1 MNAFMRWSQLER
13 RKIIEKNPDAHNAEI
28 SKNLGRKWRSLPD
41 GEKQEYI
48 DEAERLRQLHL
59 KEYPDYKYRPKK
71 KPKYATSQAPA
82 CSKQPQQS
90 QSEGSK
96 RLRKLKNSVR
106 AVCVTKTEPRRLH
119 TTTLA
124 GLDRSKKEKLSL
136 SIKKSVTDSDSCLW
150 TRLTAV
156 GSQSPGGRGS
166 GQPSKVP
173 TSPTLSPVDS
183 ISFYD
188 DSFKQPQST
197 KSAGSGTADTTTSSS
212 LTEQEPPVVEA
223 PCPALIPSDTPTTT
237 PPMPPLVPSTITESL
252 PLQLLE
258 PLNKSSLYINAEP
271 LVIRS
276 PVSSVTVDTR
286 AQGFRD
292 EYSLADLDTLTDL
305 LQVIRITLNSR
316 LFIYNFC
323 FVMIDSYDLFWLTNN
338 PQRQEML
345 SHLNNTWCPRFI
357 WGYMN
362 GIKTHLRLH
371 LHPGTQLVTELLRS
385 SEWTSQLLQYSDTA
399 LNLHESLHIAKE
411 MCLSRPIRSQC
422 LELLTILYWE
432 FLFQVP
438 TSSLQTGPGL
448 DSCSWESGSSSS
460 GSHFEF
466 NTSELDLCDLPP
478 HSLDYDW
485 MDSINRI

>member
-28 SKNLGRKWRSLPD
+28 SKNLGKKWRSLPD

-71 KPKYATSQAPA
+71 KPKYASSQAPA
-82 CSKQPQQS
+82 CSKQSHQS

-166 GQPSKVP
+166 GQPGKVP

-197 KSAGSGTADTTTSSS
+197 KSVGSGTVDITTNSSSS

-223 PCPALIPSDTPTTT
+223 PCPCPALIPSDTPTTT
-237 PPMPPLVPSTITESL
+237 PPMPALVPSTVAESGL

-271 LVIRS
+271 LVIKS
-276 PVSSVTVDTR
+276 PLSSVPVDTR
-286 AQGFRD
+286 AQGFKD

-305 LQVIRITLNSR
+305 LQVNKIFNNI
-316 LFIYNFC
+316 FFDNFSLTKTYETMQNIKINLSFD
-323 FVMIDSYDLFWLTNN
+323 FV
-338 PQRQEML
+338 
-345 SHLNNTWCPRFI
+345 
-357 WGYMN
+357 
-362 GIKTHLRLH
+362 
-371 LHPGTQLVTELLRS
+371 
-385 SEWTSQLLQYSDTA
+385 
-399 LNLHESLHIAKE
+399 
-411 MCLSRPIRSQC
+411 
-422 LELLTILYWE
+422 
-432 FLFQVP
+432 
-438 TSSLQTGPGL
+438 
-448 DSCSWESGSSSS
+448 
-460 GSHFEF
+460 
-466 NTSELDLCDLPP
+466 
-478 HSLDYDW
+478 
-485 MDSINRI
+485 

>member
-71 KPKYATSQAPA
+71 KPKYAASQTTA
-82 CSKQPQQS
+82 CSKQPQH
-90 QSEGSK
+90 SEGSK

-106 AVCVTKTEPRRLH
+106 AACVTKTEPRRLH

-136 SIKKSVTDSDSCLW
+136 SIKKSVSDSDSCLW

-166 GQPSKVP
+166 GQLSKVP

-197 KSAGSGTADTTTSSS
+197 KSATGSDTADSTTTSS
-212 LTEQEPPVVEA
+212 LTEQEPPVA
-223 PCPALIPSDTPTTT
+223 QPPCPALIPSDTPTTT
-237 PPMPPLVPSTITESL
+237 PPMPALVPSTVTETL
-252 PLQLLE
+252 PMQLLE

-271 LVIRS
+271 LVIRQ
-276 PVSSVTVDTR
+276 PLSSVTVDTR

-305 LQVIRITLNSR
+305 LQVIKN
-316 LFIYNFC
+316 
-323 FVMIDSYDLFWLTNN
+323 M
-338 PQRQEML
+338 
-345 SHLNNTWCPRFI
+345 
-357 WGYMN
+357 
-362 GIKTHLRLH
+362 
-371 LHPGTQLVTELLRS
+371 
-385 SEWTSQLLQYSDTA
+385 
-399 LNLHESLHIAKE
+399 
-411 MCLSRPIRSQC
+411 
-422 LELLTILYWE
+422 
-432 FLFQVP
+432 
-438 TSSLQTGPGL
+438 
-448 DSCSWESGSSSS
+448 
-460 GSHFEF
+460 
-466 NTSELDLCDLPP
+466 
-478 HSLDYDW
+478 
-485 MDSINRI
+485 

>member
-1 MNAFMRWSQLER
+1 MQVDPNSKTPYSDVTQTRKNKKNHVKRPMNAFMRWSQLER

-71 KPKYATSQAPA
+71 KPKYAASQTPA
-82 CSKQPQQS
+82 CSKQPQHS

-106 AVCVTKTEPRRLH
+106 AACVTKTEPRRLH

-166 GQPSKVP
+166 GQLSKVP

-197 KSAGSGTADTTTSSS
+197 KSAGSGTADSTTSSS
-212 LTEQEPPVVEA
+212 LTEQEPPVAEA
-223 PCPALIPSDTPTTT
+223 PCPALIPLDTPTTT
-237 PPMPPLVPSTITESL
+237 TPTMPPLVPSTVTESL

-271 LVIRS
+271 LVIRQ
-276 PVSSVTVDTR
+276 PLSSVTVDTR

-305 LQVIRITLNSR
+305 L
-316 LFIYNFC
+316 
-323 FVMIDSYDLFWLTNN
+323 
-338 PQRQEML
+338 
-345 SHLNNTWCPRFI
+345 
-357 WGYMN
+357 
-362 GIKTHLRLH
+362 
-371 LHPGTQLVTELLRS
+371 
-385 SEWTSQLLQYSDTA
+385 
-399 LNLHESLHIAKE
+399 
-411 MCLSRPIRSQC
+411 
-422 LELLTILYWE
+422 
-432 FLFQVP
+432 QVP

>member
-1 MNAFMRWSQLER
+1 MMQVDPNSKTPYSDVTQTRKNKKNHVKRPMNAFMRWSQLER
-13 RKIIEKNPDAHNAEI
+13 RKIIEQNPDAHNAEI
-28 SKNLGRKWRSLPD
+28 SKNLGKKWRSLPD
-41 GEKQEYI
+41 GEKQEFI

-71 KPKYATSQAPA
+71 KPKYVPGSSPA
-82 CSKQPQQS
+82 CSKQPPLG

-106 AVCVTKTEPRRLH
+106 AACVTKTEPRRLH
-119 TTTLA
+119 TPSLA
-124 GLDRSKKEKLSL
+124 NLDRAKKEKLSL
-136 SIKKSVTDSDSCLW
+136 SIKKSVSDSDSCLW

-156 GSQSPGGRGS
+156 GSRSPGGRGS

-197 KSAGSGTADTTTSSS
+197 KSAGTADTNSSSSS
-212 LTEQEPPVVEA
+212 LTEQQPPVAVT
-223 PCPALIPSDTPTTT
+223 PCPPLIPSDTPTSP
-237 PPMPPLVPSTITESL
+237 PPMPALVPSTETGL

-258 PLNKSSLYINAEP
+258 PLKSSLYINAEP
-271 LVIRS
+271 LVIKS
-276 PVSSVTVDTR
+276 APVTVDTR

-305 LQVIRITLNSR
+305 LQVPAS
-316 LFIYNFC
+316 
-323 FVMIDSYDLFWLTNN
+323 
-338 PQRQEML
+338 
-345 SHLNNTWCPRFI
+345 
-357 WGYMN
+357 
-362 GIKTHLRLH
+362 
-371 LHPGTQLVTELLRS
+371 
-385 SEWTSQLLQYSDTA
+385 
-399 LNLHESLHIAKE
+399 SLH
-411 MCLSRPIRSQC
+411 
-422 LELLTILYWE
+422 
-432 FLFQVP
+432 
-438 TSSLQTGPGL
+438 TGPGL

>member
-71 KPKYATSQAPA
+71 KPKYAASQTPA
-82 CSKQPQQS
+82 CSKQPQHS

-106 AVCVTKTEPRRLH
+106 AACVTKTEPRRLH

-124 GLDRSKKEKLSL
+124 ALDRSKKEKLSL

-166 GQPSKVP
+166 GQLSKVP

-197 KSAGSGTADTTTSSS
+197 KSAGSGTADSTTSSS
-212 LTEQEPPVVEA
+212 LTEQEPPVA
-223 PCPALIPSDTPTTT
+223 LCPALIPSDTPTTT
-237 PPMPPLVPSTITESL
+237 TPTMPPLVPSTVTESL

-271 LVIRS
+271 LVIRQ
-276 PVSSVTVDTR
+276 PLSSVTVDTR

-305 LQVIRITLNSR
+305 LQVIKIKCNDIFK
-316 LFIYNFC
+316 LF
-323 FVMIDSYDLFWLTNN
+323 FVMMDI
-338 PQRQEML
+338 
-345 SHLNNTWCPRFI
+345 FI
-357 WGYMN
+357 FS
-362 GIKTHLRLH
+362 TDR
-371 LHPGTQLVTELLRS
+371 E
-385 SEWTSQLLQYSDTA
+385 E
-399 LNLHESLHIAKE
+399 
-411 MCLSRPIRSQC
+411 
-422 LELLTILYWE
+422 
-432 FLFQVP
+432 
-438 TSSLQTGPGL
+438 
-448 DSCSWESGSSSS
+448 
-460 GSHFEF
+460 
-466 NTSELDLCDLPP
+466 
-478 HSLDYDW
+478 
-485 MDSINRI
+485 